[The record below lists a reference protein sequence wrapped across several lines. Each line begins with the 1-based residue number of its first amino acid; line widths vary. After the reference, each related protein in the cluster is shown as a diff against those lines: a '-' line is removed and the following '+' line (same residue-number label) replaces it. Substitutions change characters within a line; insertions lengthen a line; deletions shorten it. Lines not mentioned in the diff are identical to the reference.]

1 LLDLATEGFQLRL
14 KERAMIRRIV
24 PDVISDQILQK
35 VTPRDTVRQAARL
48 MREKKIAAVLV
59 MDGERL
65 VGIVTERDMTVRV
78 VAAGLDPD
86 ATPISEMMTADP
98 DTLAPSDTASDAL
111 RMMKSRN
118 YRHLPVVDGGTVVG
132 MVSVRDLYAVYNGE
146 LEQDLKDRNAY
157 IYGEAYGT
165 A

>member
-1 LLDLATEGFQLRL
+1 L

-59 MDGERL
+59 MEGERL

-78 VAAGLDPD
+78 VAAGLDAD
-86 ATPISEMMTADP
+86 TTPVGEMMTADP
-98 DTLAPSDTASDAL
+98 DTLAPRDTASDAL

>member
-1 LLDLATEGFQLRL
+1 
-14 KERAMIRRIV
+14 MIRRIV

-59 MDGERL
+59 MEGERL

-78 VAAGLDPD
+78 VAAGLDAD
-86 ATPISEMMTADP
+86 TTPVGEMMTADP

-118 YRHLPVVDGGTVVG
+118 YRHLPVVDGCTVVG

>member
-1 LLDLATEGFQLRL
+1 
-14 KERAMIRRIV
+14 MIRRIV
-24 PDVISDQILQK
+24 PDVISDQVLQK
-35 VTPRDTVRQAARL
+35 VRPRDTVRQAARL

-59 MDGERL
+59 MEGERL

-78 VAAGLDPD
+78 VAAGLDAD
-86 ATPISEMMTADP
+86 TTPISEMMTADP

>member
-1 LLDLATEGFQLRL
+1 
-14 KERAMIRRIV
+14 MIRRIV
-24 PDVISDQILQK
+24 PDVISDQVLQK

-59 MDGERL
+59 MEGERL

-86 ATPISEMMTADP
+86 TTPVGDVMTGDP
-98 DTLAPSDTASDAL
+98 DTLAPNDTASDAL

-118 YRHLPVVDGGTVVG
+118 YRHLPVVEGGTVVG

>member
-1 LLDLATEGFQLRL
+1 
-14 KERAMIRRIV
+14 MIRRIV
-24 PDVISDQILQK
+24 PDVIGDQILHK
-35 VTPRDTVRQAARL
+35 VSSRDTVRQAARL
-48 MREKKIAAVLV
+48 MRDKKIAAVLV
-59 MDGERL
+59 MDLERL

-86 ATPISEMMTADP
+86 ATPVRDVMTTDP
-98 DTLAPSDTASDAL
+98 DTLAPSDTASDAI

-118 YRHLPVVDGGTVVG
+118 YRHLPVVEDGQVVG

-157 IYGEAYGT
+157 IYGESYG
-165 A
+165 AA